1 MRRKFPVVILSA
13 ALIPACA
20 TVNRMP
26 GVAQFDHEIF
36 YGFDQTPVQLVVPM
50 DGATYSTGSVDATV
64 YPKLAD
70 AWEAG
75 AKPASPLIGR
85 EPALSI
91 RELTVTPV
99 VGSGGK
105 VRLDAKSLA
114 PFPVRLTLLAVED
127 GVPAIMSQANSE
139 AWSTGS
145 HFADLQVDYQAY
157 AGSII
162 IVRTE
167 GAHQAFESWVQLEPG
182 S

>member
-1 MRRKFPVVILSA
+1 MRRKFPVVILFA
-13 ALIPACA
+13 AAMSACA
-20 TVNRMP
+20 TVNRVP

-36 YGFDQTPVQLVVPM
+36 YGFDDDPVRLVVPM
-50 DGATYSTGSVDATV
+50 EGATFSTGSVDRTR

-91 RELTVTPV
+91 RELAVTPL
-99 VGSGGK
+99 VGTGGK
-105 VRLDAKSLA
+105 VRLQAKALT

-127 GVPAIMSQANSE
+127 GVPSVMSQANSE
-139 AWSTGS
+139 SWSTGS
-145 HFADLQVDYQAY
+145 HFADLQVDYSAS
-157 AGSII
+157 AGTII